1 MSIGFQGNKE
11 TGSVLNKYLM
21 LNLHWLDKKSSGI
34 NERLL
39 HWCTWSNSPPNVHS
53 SSSWAATGQ
62 AHMLTRE
69 AAPGEGWP
77 MAVKMN
83 ELKTCLGQETW
94 TVSGYSLAIDVD
106 EDNVDTLKDR

>member
-1 MSIGFQGNKE
+1 MAFKAIKKREVFC
-11 TGSVLNKYLM
+11 NKYLM

-53 SSSWAATGQ
+53 SSSWAAAGQ

-94 TVSGYSLAIDVD
+94 AVSGYSLVVDEDVD
-106 EDNVDTLKDR
+106 EDN